1 MALSFCRP
9 SLFRDKAGI
18 SLKEDEMELRVDRY
32 RKCEKSTLGRMFV
45 DGAEECYT
53 LEDVR
58 RPDGVKVQDAT
69 CIPPGTYTVVIDASV
84 RFKRDMPH
92 VLDVPNFTGIRI
104 HSGNTDADTDG
115 CILLG
120 SQVADDDLITGSK
133 DAFDAF
139 FAKLKAAI
147 DKGDAVSLVIH
158 EDFS

>member
-1 MALSFCRP
+1 
-9 SLFRDKAGI
+9 
-18 SLKEDEMELRVDRY
+18 MELRVNRF
-32 RKCEKSTLGRMFV
+32 KKTEKSTLGRLFV

-69 CIPPGTYTVVIDASV
+69 CIPPGTYNVIIDASL

-92 VLDVPNFTGIRI
+92 VLDVPGFTGIRI

-120 SQVADDDLITGSK
+120 SAIENDDFISGSH
-133 DAFDAF
+133 DAFNAF
-139 FAKLKAAI
+139 FPKLQAALAS
-147 DKGDAVSLVIH
+147 GDTVSLVIH
-158 EDFS
+158 EDFV